1 MTPGIAPL
9 RPESRSEAEA
19 LIPLFNLDRILNQDQ
34 AGRRTTLLGKIH
46 SQQGILVV
54 ERAAFPT
61 STESITD
68 LICNLTSATNLG
80 TNDIYR
86 WYLASHNSNATP
98 NLKINLIWPCTD
110 AHIRKYTAQKLRYVT
125 ETPEVYAQHLVPY
138 IERTQRTA
146 KRLDWIYNILDGQ
159 SEQED
164 VVYNSPDDINNQGF
178 MLLPD
183 LNWDRRTV
191 TGMHLL
197 ALVKRRDIWSLR
209 GLRKSHVPWLK
220 RMRADIVQAA
230 ARVGAAL
237 DTDEQVDPD
246 QFKCYVHYQPTYYH
260 FHVHVVHVM
269 LEAEGGTQSVGKAF
283 ALENL
288 ISQLENM
295 AGDQDTGL
303 DQVDLSYF
311 VGEESDVWKLCFA
324 RLKMGDRV
332 TLNDE

>member
-1 MTPGIAPL
+1 MAAP
-9 RPESRSEAEA
+9 RPEAKTEAEA
-19 LIPLFNLDRILNQDQ
+19 LLPMFEVDRILNQDQ
-34 AGRRTTLLGKIH
+34 AGRRTTLLGRIH
-46 SQQGILVV
+46 SQQGILVL

-61 STESITD
+61 STASIVD
-68 LICNLTSATNLG
+68 LVSSLASVTNLG
-80 TNDIYR
+80 SNDIYR
-86 WYLASHNSNATP
+86 WYLASQISNAAP
-98 NLKINLIWPCTD
+98 NLKINLIWPC
-110 AHIRKYTAQKLRYVT
+110 AESHIRKYTAQKLRYVT
-125 ETPEVYAQHLVPY
+125 ETPEIYSQHIVPY
-138 IERTQRTA
+138 VQRTQRTA
-146 KRLDWIYNILDGQ
+146 KRLDWIYNILNGR

-164 VVYNSPDDINNQGF
+164 VVYNSTDSGDGEGF

-209 GLRKSHVPWLK
+209 GLKKSHVPWLK
-220 RMRADIVQAA
+220 RMRTEIVQAA
-230 ARVGAAL
+230 AQVGAAL
-237 DTDEQVDPD
+237 AADEQIDTD

-295 AGDQDTGL
+295 TSSSDAGL
-303 DQVDLSYF
+303 DQVDLTYF
-311 VGEESDVWKLCFA
+311 VGEESDLWKMCFE
-324 RLKMGDRV
+324 RLKTGERV